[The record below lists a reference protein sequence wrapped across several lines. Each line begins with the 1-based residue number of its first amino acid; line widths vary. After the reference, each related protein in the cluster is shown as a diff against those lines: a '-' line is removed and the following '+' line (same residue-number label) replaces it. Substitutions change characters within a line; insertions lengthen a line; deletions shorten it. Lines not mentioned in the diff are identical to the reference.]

1 MNRMR
6 IGHTY
11 LTQKYLLHGDEQ
23 PLCISC
29 NEALTV
35 RHVFFD
41 CVEFMDVR
49 DQYFLLQELF
59 DDVTVDVILNFII
72 GNWTLVYKNILIY
85 NLCYVNKVL

>member
-1 MNRMR
+1 MNRIR

-23 PLCISC
+23 PLCISR

-35 RHVFFD
+35 SHVLVD

-49 DQYFLLQELF
+49 DQYFSVANLKELF
-59 DDVTVDVILNFII
+59 DVVAVNVIVN
-72 GNWTLVYKNILIY
+72 LIREAG
-85 NLCYVNKVL
+85 LRFSI